1 MSDIKLCDTC
11 GINERNTTTWYMT
24 LECSECDKLTQEKCD
39 KNGFKKLRKV
49 YKNCYCS
56 MCNVYLKRNENDGI
70 LIGVY
75 VCNGVNGNTHYCKQC
90 YETI

>member
-39 KNGFKKLRKV
+39 KKW
-49 YKNCYCS
+49 
-56 MCNVYLKRNENDGI
+56 I
-70 LIGVY
+70 
-75 VCNGVNGNTHYCKQC
+75 
-90 YETI
+90 